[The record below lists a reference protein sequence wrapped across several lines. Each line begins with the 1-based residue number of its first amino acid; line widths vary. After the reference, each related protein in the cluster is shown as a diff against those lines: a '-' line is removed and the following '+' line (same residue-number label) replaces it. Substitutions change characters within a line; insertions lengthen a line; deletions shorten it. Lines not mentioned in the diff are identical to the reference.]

1 MKMPGII
8 NYYLNFSVKFRLI
21 VLCACYTLG
30 IFAVDFSDE
39 FSRNVHYGVISFTV
53 LFGVLFSWLNIWS
66 ICEAIQR
73 AKGHLETMAK
83 GDLSREI
90 PVFRNKPLSQ

>member
-39 FSRNVHYGVISFTV
+39 FSRNVHY
-53 LFGVLFSWLNIWS
+53 
-66 ICEAIQR
+66 
-73 AKGHLETMAK
+73 
-83 GDLSREI
+83 
-90 PVFRNKPLSQ
+90 